1 MTHPMISSLIAIYP
15 DIPFQKLL
23 GIEIVEVSADRAV
36 VKLPFRKDLV
46 GGGDAFHGGAI
57 GSLLDLT
64 GALAAWSNHDPSRG
78 VKASTVSLT
87 TNFIAAAIGAD
98 LIASAHAL
106 KRGKELIFCSVDITE
121 CLTGKLIAN
130 GSMIYRIA

>member
-1 MTHPMISSLIAIYP
+1 MTHPMISSLVAVYP
-15 DIPFQKLL
+15 EIPFQKLL
-23 GIEIVEVSADRAV
+23 GIEVVEVSENKAV
-36 VKLPFRKDLV
+36 VKLPFRKELA

-64 GALAAWSNHDPSRG
+64 GALAAWSGHDPARG
-78 VKASTVSLT
+78 MKASTVSMT
-87 TNFIAAAIGAD
+87 TNYIAAALGKD
-98 LIASAHAL
+98 VIASAHAV

-121 CLTGKLIAN
+121 SGSGKLIAN